1 MIVWNPHHLFTVDG
15 PCSLLVNLVCWE
27 FLHQHRNLIQD
38 CESWCSKV
46 SGKSS
51 MEAVDK
57 SENILL
63 QASNSVLQ
71 VPRLKQGKFPISGWQ
86 LCAFLFLSPFLST
99 FFCSTFNSSFLPS
112 LLSFPYTWK
121 SALLGENPQK
131 LSPTFL
137 LGIHR
142 KLYLSNIIY
151 QHLFDLLWQKIQ
163 KRINISHRYVYLK
176 QVGYI
181 QQLEHC
187 KLTILQHNTGI
198 LKRREEKQCLLYSPW
213 PPWLAFATPSLELT
227 AGLGWVWDS
236 LAGCPSLNLF

>member
-1 MIVWNPHHLFTVDG
+1 MFHHEVHYKSATIDCNRVF
-15 PCSLLVNLVCWE
+15 SL
-27 FLHQHRNLIQD
+27 RNGRWKFFFIYFHLG
-38 CESWCSKV
+38 SR
-46 SGKSS
+46 
-51 MEAVDK
+51 
-57 SENILL
+57 
-63 QASNSVLQ
+63 ASLGYTTL
-71 VPRLKQGKFPISGWQ
+71 PF
-86 LCAFLFLSPFLST
+86 FLSPFLST